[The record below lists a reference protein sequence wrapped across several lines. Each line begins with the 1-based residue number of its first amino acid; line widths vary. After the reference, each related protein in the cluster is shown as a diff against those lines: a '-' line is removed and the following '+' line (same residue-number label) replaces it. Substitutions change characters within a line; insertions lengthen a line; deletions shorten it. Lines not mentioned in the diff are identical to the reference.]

1 MGKGCVSWK
10 RAYSI
15 RTCPFAVAV
24 VVPVM
29 VAVVVAVTVAVW
41 RLR

>member
-1 MGKGCVSWK
+1 LGKGCVSWE
-10 RAYSI
+10 RAYI
-15 RTCPFAVAV
+15 IKTCPFAVAI

-29 VAVVVAVTVAVW
+29 VAVVVAVPVAVW